1 MVTKANSQSMSNNN
15 SEQTAHSVRFMA
27 IPSVLSCGP
36 LRKSLEANK
45 VFLRSYFEEIWNKVN
60 LALLDKLLVPE

>member
-1 MVTKANSQSMSNNN
+1 MVTKDNSQSMSNNS
-15 SEQTAHSVRFMA
+15 SEQTVHSVRFMA
-27 IPSVLSCGP
+27 IPSVLACGS

-45 VFLRSYFEEIWNKVN
+45 AFLRSYFEEIWNKVN